1 MKEREEPTPPEPV
14 IRALSD
20 GTPVRIR
27 PLRAS
32 DGVRIKEGL
41 ERLSPESRR
50 QRFLT
55 PLDHLT
61 EEEIEYFANPDGID
75 HLGLGMELVPEHDGA
90 APLGIGVAR
99 CVRMEEGDLAE
110 MAIIITDEFQ
120 GLGAGTV
127 LLTELA
133 RWSIRAGMPRW
144 LGLIL
149 ADNQAI
155 RRVLERVGDE
165 VSASSLGEG
174 VISAVYELKTPPP
187 IPDKP
192 LP

>member
-1 MKEREEPTPPEPV
+1 MTESESTSPPEPV
-14 IRALSD
+14 IRSLAD

-27 PLRAS
+27 PLRS
-32 DGVRIKEGL
+32 EDGVRIKAGL

-75 HLGLGMELVPEHDGA
+75 HLGLGMELVPENGEE
-90 APLGIGVAR
+90 PLGIGVAR
-99 CVRMEEGDLAE
+99 CVRMEEEDLAE

-120 GLGAGTV
+120 GLGGGTV

-155 RRVLERVGDE
+155 RRVLERVGTE
-165 VSASSLGEG
+165 VSASALGEG
-174 VISAVYELKTPPP
+174 VIQAIYELNSPPEP
-187 IPDKP
+187 E
-192 LP
+192 